1 MLHGAACERPNVLDE
16 RRHPGQFRL
25 PAAEGESDG
34 NGYFY
39 DSAHEN
45 DPCGREDS
53 GQGSWPR
60 MWGGLANST
69 CEIKCDEE
77 QGYTN
82 TLGVVYKCQ
91 ADWGGDRYAFAW
103 RVAGDYLCYLKASLD
118 EHAHQEQ
125 TGRKRCV
132 LPASRPATKA
142 MFAPKSRSA
151 PASESQEY

>member
-1 MLHGAACERPNVLDE
+1 M
-16 RRHPGQFRL
+16 
-25 PAAEGESDG
+25 
-34 NGYFY
+34 
-39 DSAHEN
+39 
-45 DPCGREDS
+45 
-53 GQGSWPR
+53 
-60 MWGGLANST
+60 
-69 CEIKCDEE
+69 
-77 QGYTN
+77 
-82 TLGVVYKCQ
+82 VYKH
-91 ADWGGDRYAFAW
+91 ANEWGNEKYAFAW